1 LEKTLGVAAPP
12 GLAAAEAFVDH
23 FAAIAI
29 ADAVHFILFLNQDE
43 NRTSRNILRVL
54 IVT

>member
-1 LEKTLGVAAPP
+1 LGVAARP
-12 GLAAAEAFVDH
+12 GLAAAEACVDH

-29 ADAVHFILFLNQDE
+29 ADAVNFILFLNEDE
-43 NRTSRNILRVL
+43 NKTSRNILRVL